1 MCNHKVMI
9 SDAGIVVNNDMVT
22 CQIKQYD
29 KLIKKEIKGNV
40 CFVCDEEVSS
50 YCNSHTIP
58 AVILKYIYLR

>member
-29 KLIKKEIKGNV
+29 K
-40 CFVCDEEVSS
+40 
-50 YCNSHTIP
+50 
-58 AVILKYIYLR
+58 